1 MLMNSSFDL
10 EEQISPFMNVDFFG
24 KSNIYNDMEDLEN
37 ESLNQIKTESFDFL
51 GEKRFSELENNN
63 NKLII
68 PKESLSKENYNNT
81 QPIKEEKKIS
91 IITSTISNN
100 ENTVTK
106 TSKRNTQS
114 TKYNYE
120 NIKRKIKHILL
131 DCIINFLNKKLR
143 EIYNSKIGK
152 GIVQKQFK
160 TLNQREKSESNIQF
174 NKDFLHKTIGEI
186 FSEKIS
192 SRFTNYNPYHNKN
205 LVNSLL
211 NENNLSIQ
219 YYFKKLFSLTFL
231 EYLQNFRGSKNIPEL
246 MDMPSIDE
254 VLENYSN
261 DPEYIENLHHY
272 FDNYENITNNKRSR
286 NSGKNKKNK
295 K

>member
-1 MLMNSSFDL
+1 MDFESQMFSDKF
-10 EEQISPFMNVDFFG
+10 DFFG
-24 KSNIYNDMEDLEN
+24 ESNLFYAMENIEN
-37 ESLNQIKTESFDFL
+37 ESLSQKTDSFDFDFI
-51 GEKRFSELENNN
+51 EKKRLSEFEDNNN
-63 NKLII
+63 ELII
-68 PKESLSKENYNNT
+68 PNESLSQENYNYNIT
-81 QPIKEEKKIS
+81 QQNEEEQRES

-106 TSKRNTQS
+106 TSKKNTQS
-114 TKYNYE
+114 SKYNYE
-120 NIKRKIKHILL
+120 NIKRKVKHILL
-131 DCIINFLNKKLR
+131 ECIINFLNKKLR

-219 YYFKKLFSLTFL
+219 YYFKQLFSLTFF
-231 EYLQNFRGSKNIPEL
+231 EYLENFRGSKIIPEL
-246 MDMPSIDE
+246 KDMPSLDE
-254 VLENYSN
+254 VLENSSY
-261 DPEYIENLHHY
+261 DPDYIENLHYY
-272 FDNYENITNNKRSR
+272 FDKYEDITNKKRSR

>member
-1 MLMNSSFDL
+1 MNYSFDL

-24 KSNIYNDMEDLEN
+24 KSNIFKDMEDLEN
-37 ESLNQIKTESFDFL
+37 ESLTQIKTEIFDCL
-51 GEKRFSELENNN
+51 GEKRLSEFEDNN

-68 PKESLSKENYNNT
+68 PKESLSKENYNNS
-81 QPIKEEKKIS
+81 QPIEEKQKNF

-106 TSKRNTQS
+106 ISKKNTQS
-114 TKYNYE
+114 SKYNYE
-120 NIKRKIKHILL
+120 NIKRKVKHILL
-131 DCIINFLNKKLR
+131 ECIINFLNKKLR

-205 LVNSLL
+205 LVDSLL

-219 YYFKKLFSLTFL
+219 YYFKQLFSLTFF
-231 EYLQNFRGSKNIPEL
+231 EYLQNFRGSKIIPEL
-246 MDMPSIDE
+246 KDMPSLDE
-254 VLENYSN
+254 VLENSSY
-261 DPEYIENLHHY
+261 DPDYIENLHYY
-272 FDNYENITNNKRSR
+272 FDKYEDITNKKRSR

>member
-1 MLMNSSFDL
+1 MNYSFDL

-24 KSNIYNDMEDLEN
+24 KSNIFKDMEDLEN
-37 ESLNQIKTESFDFL
+37 ESLTQIKTEIFDCL
-51 GEKRFSELENNN
+51 GEKRLSEFEDNN

-68 PKESLSKENYNNT
+68 PKESLSKENYNNS
-81 QPIKEEKKIS
+81 QPIEEKQKNF

-106 TSKRNTQS
+106 ISKKNTQS
-114 TKYNYE
+114 SKYNYE
-120 NIKRKIKHILL
+120 NIKRKVKHILL
-131 DCIINFLNKKLR
+131 ECIINFLNKKLR

-205 LVNSLL
+205 LVDSLL

>member
-1 MLMNSSFDL
+1 MDFESQMFSDKF
-10 EEQISPFMNVDFFG
+10 DFFG
-24 KSNIYNDMEDLEN
+24 ESNLFYAMENIEN
-37 ESLNQIKTESFDFL
+37 ESLSQKTDSFDFDFI
-51 GEKRFSELENNN
+51 EKKRLSEFEDNNN
-63 NKLII
+63 ELII
-68 PKESLSKENYNNT
+68 PNESLSQENYNYNIT
-81 QPIKEEKKIS
+81 QQNEEEQRES

-106 TSKRNTQS
+106 TSKKNTQS
-114 TKYNYE
+114 SKYNYE
-120 NIKRKIKHILL
+120 NIKRKVKHILL
-131 DCIINFLNKKLR
+131 DCIINFLNKKLC
-143 EIYNSKIGK
+143 EIYKSKIGK
-152 GIVQKQFK
+152 GITQKQFK

-219 YYFKKLFSLTFL
+219 YYFKQLFSLTFF
-231 EYLQNFRGSKNIPEL
+231 EYLENFRGSKIIPEL
-246 MDMPSIDE
+246 KDMPSLDE
-254 VLENYSN
+254 VLENSSY
-261 DPEYIENLHHY
+261 DPDYIENLHYY
-272 FDNYENITNNKRSR
+272 FDKYEDITNKKRSR

>member
-1 MLMNSSFDL
+1 MDFESQMFSDKF
-10 EEQISPFMNVDFFG
+10 DFFG
-24 KSNIYNDMEDLEN
+24 ESNLFYAMENIEN
-37 ESLNQIKTESFDFL
+37 ESLSQKTDSFDFDFI
-51 GEKRFSELENNN
+51 EKKRLSEFEDNNN
-63 NKLII
+63 ELII
-68 PKESLSKENYNNT
+68 PNESLSQENYNYNIT
-81 QPIKEEKKIS
+81 QQNEEEQRES

-106 TSKRNTQS
+106 TSKKNTQS
-114 TKYNYE
+114 SKYNYE
-120 NIKRKIKHILL
+120 NIKRKVKHILL

-219 YYFKKLFSLTFL
+219 YYFKQLFSLTFF
-231 EYLQNFRGSKNIPEL
+231 EYLENFRGSKIIPEL
-246 MDMPSIDE
+246 KDMPSLDE
-254 VLENYSN
+254 VLENSSY
-261 DPEYIENLHHY
+261 DPDYIENLHYY
-272 FDNYENITNNKRSR
+272 FDKYEDITNKKRSR

>member
-1 MLMNSSFDL
+1 MNYSFDL

-24 KSNIYNDMEDLEN
+24 KSNIFKDMEDLEN
-37 ESLNQIKTESFDFL
+37 ESLTQIKTEIFDCL
-51 GEKRFSELENNN
+51 GEKRLSEFEDNN

-68 PKESLSKENYNNT
+68 PKESLSKENYNNS
-81 QPIKEEKKIS
+81 QPIEEKQKNF

-106 TSKRNTQS
+106 ISKKNTQS
-114 TKYNYE
+114 SKYNYE
-120 NIKRKIKHILL
+120 NIKRKVKHILL

-205 LVNSLL
+205 LVDSLL

>member
-1 MLMNSSFDL
+1 MNSSFDL

-24 KSNIYNDMEDLEN
+24 KSNIFKDMEDLEN
-37 ESLNQIKTESFDFL
+37 ESLTQIKTEIFDCL
-51 GEKRFSELENNN
+51 GEKRLSEFEDNN

-68 PKESLSKENYNNT
+68 PKESLSKENYNNS
-81 QPIKEEKKIS
+81 QPIEEKQKNF

-106 TSKRNTQS
+106 ISKKNTQS
-114 TKYNYE
+114 SKYNYE
-120 NIKRKIKHILL
+120 NIKRKVKHILL
-131 DCIINFLNKKLR
+131 DNIINFLNKKLC
-143 EIYNSKIGK
+143 EIYKSKIGK

-186 FSEKIS
+186 ISEKIS

-205 LVNSLL
+205 LVDSLL
-211 NENNLSIQ
+211 NEKNLSIQ
-219 YYFKKLFSLTFL
+219 NYFKKLFSLTFL

>member
-1 MLMNSSFDL
+1 MDFESQMFSDKF
-10 EEQISPFMNVDFFG
+10 DFFG
-24 KSNIYNDMEDLEN
+24 ESNLFYAMENIEN
-37 ESLNQIKTESFDFL
+37 ESLSQKTDSFDFDFI
-51 GEKRFSELENNN
+51 EKKRLSEFEDNNN
-63 NKLII
+63 ELII
-68 PKESLSKENYNNT
+68 PNESLSQENYNYNIT
-81 QPIKEEKKIS
+81 QQNEEEQRES

-106 TSKRNTQS
+106 TSKRNTQI
-114 TKYNYE
+114 TKYIYE
-120 NIKRKIKHILL
+120 NIKRKVKHILL
-131 DCIINFLNKKLR
+131 ECIINFLNKKLR

-219 YYFKKLFSLTFL
+219 YYFKQLFSLTFF
-231 EYLQNFRGSKNIPEL
+231 EYLENFRGSKIIPEL
-246 MDMPSIDE
+246 KDMPSLDE
-254 VLENYSN
+254 VLENSSY
-261 DPEYIENLHHY
+261 DPDYIENLHYY
-272 FDNYENITNNKRSR
+272 FDKYEDITNKKRSR

>member
-1 MLMNSSFDL
+1 MDFETQMFSDKF
-10 EEQISPFMNVDFFG
+10 DFFG
-24 KSNIYNDMEDLEN
+24 ESNLFYAMENIEN
-37 ESLNQIKTESFDFL
+37 ESLSQKTDSFDFDFI
-51 GEKRFSELENNN
+51 EKKRLSEFEDNNN
-63 NKLII
+63 ELII
-68 PKESLSKENYNNT
+68 PNESLSQENYNYNIT
-81 QPIKEEKKIS
+81 QQNEEEQRES

-106 TSKRNTQS
+106 TSKRNTQI

-120 NIKRKIKHILL
+120 NIKRKVKHILL
-131 DCIINFLNKKLR
+131 ECIINFLNKKLC
-143 EIYNSKIGK
+143 EIYKSKIGK

-205 LVNSLL
+205 LVDSLL

-219 YYFKKLFSLTFL
+219 YYFKQLFSLTFF
-231 EYLQNFRGSKNIPEL
+231 EYLENFRGSKIIPEL
-246 MDMPSIDE
+246 KDMPSLDE
-254 VLENYSN
+254 VLENSSY
-261 DPEYIENLHHY
+261 DPDYIENLHYY
-272 FDNYENITNNKRSR
+272 FDKYEDITNKKRSR